1 MKDYFICIDVGKNQH
16 WAMVTNPDGE
26 IFVSPFPFSNDRKG
40 YKVFYQAVDSYL
52 KKDHLVGMEDTGH
65 YGDNLRVS
73 LLNHKAT
80 VAMIN
85 PVSTDAMRKATLKS
99 VKTDKEDTKNIGI
112 VLQNPYLY
120 RIVRMSDLDSHPMR
134 ELTRYHHNMQE
145 ACTRY
150 KEQLQKDLD
159 KVFPEY
165 NSLFS
170 ASYGP
175 VYMRILEMFQSAY
188 TISHT
193 DIRTLRSAIRPKGQ
207 KGRGPAFTAEQL
219 KQLAKESVGEPN
231 MIIEMEIRH
240 LVGLIQKINEDL
252 AECDKKIEEYSHEL
266 NSPILSIPG
275 IAHFSCTS
283 IVTEIGDINKF
294 DNSYQLIRYAGVNP
308 IVYQSGQYSAANTR
322 ISKKGS
328 KYLRKTLYQI
338 IQPVIENNDVFK
350 AYYNK
355 KIAEGKTHR
364 CAQGHC
370 VRKLLRIIFHLLKSS
385 EKFDPTKLH

>member
-1 MKDYFICIDVGKNQH
+1 
-16 WAMVTNPDGE
+16 
-26 IFVSPFPFSNDRKG
+26 
-40 YKVFYQAVDSYL
+40 
-52 KKDHLVGMEDTGH
+52 
-65 YGDNLRVS
+65 
-73 LLNHKAT
+73 
-80 VAMIN
+80 
-85 PVSTDAMRKATLKS
+85 
-99 VKTDKEDTKNIGI
+99 
-112 VLQNPYLY
+112 
-120 RIVRMSDLDSHPMR
+120 
-134 ELTRYHHNMQE
+134 
-145 ACTRY
+145 
-150 KEQLQKDLD
+150 
-159 KVFPEY
+159 
-165 NSLFS
+165 
-170 ASYGP
+170 
-175 VYMRILEMFQSAY
+175 
-188 TISHT
+188 
-193 DIRTLRSAIRPKGQ
+193 
-207 KGRGPAFTAEQL
+207 
-219 KQLAKESVGEPN
+219 

-294 DNSYQLIRYAGVNP
+294 DNPYQLIRYAGVNP
-308 IVYQSGQYSAANTR
+308 IVYQSGQYSAASTR